1 MKIGKGILM
10 LMLAAVSMIGRAQE
24 TQQPKNTYQLYKF
37 PLKHSFIA
45 LSPLPGRVDLDAD
58 LAQITSNK
66 ITNVV
71 TLVSDEEL
79 VKYKVPNLL
88 TRYES
93 LDLNV
98 LHSPIVDYGLPDIAQ
113 MKSILNWVQK
123 KVKAKE
129 NILIHC
135 VGGLGRSGTVM
146 AIYAKVYLG
155 KTGQEAIDFVRS
167 IRGNEAV
174 ETQEQ
179 QDFVKNW

>member
-71 TLVSDEEL
+71 TF
-79 VKYKVPNLL
+79 
-88 TRYES
+88 
-93 LDLNV
+93 
-98 LHSPIVDYGLPDIAQ
+98 
-113 MKSILNWVQK
+113 SI
-123 KVKAKE
+123 
-129 NILIHC
+129 
-135 VGGLGRSGTVM
+135 
-146 AIYAKVYLG
+146 
-155 KTGQEAIDFVRS
+155 
-167 IRGNEAV
+167 
-174 ETQEQ
+174 
-179 QDFVKNW
+179 